1 MKLDVKTLQQVAQ
14 LIDEGNNH
22 FADLRLVQA
31 VNCYRQVI
39 SIAPTISEAHNNLGS
54 ALREQGLISEAISCF
69 EHAIKLRQNYAS
81 AHSNLLF
88 TQHYAAG
95 QTLADLLASHKAW
108 AKAQLTGISAQS
120 IPLRSFT
127 PNQPLI
133 IGLLSPD
140 LYYHPVGVF
149 LLPWLIHHN
158 RQRYKLIA
166 YLDNPNEDG
175 MTRQIT
181 SQVTNWRHVDG
192 MDDAALIQQISSDRV
207 DILIDLAGHTAGNRL
222 KVFAHR
228 AAPVQVSWLGYS
240 STTAVPAMD
249 YILMDGYLAPAGY
262 EDFCT
267 EKLIRLDG
275 LRFCYTPPLYAPA
288 VSPSPALSK
297 GYVTFGSFNNLAKL
311 TPDVLQTWAE
321 ILRCVPDSRLVLK
334 WKSLADPETQERLR
348 TVFTQHG
355 IASDRLECR
364 GWSNH
369 PVMLAQYGDIDIALD
384 PFPFSGGLTSCDA
397 LYMGVPIITMAG
409 ELPIGRQ
416 TASLLNVMGLDELI
430 ANNRV
435 DYLKKA
441 VALALNLSR
450 IDAFRQNL
458 RNQMLASRLCDGA
471 AYARSIEKA
480 LSDMVKLQLNDQNNG
495 ASPMKTFLHVGCGP
509 KRKDQTTR
517 GFNTAE
523 WNEQRL
529 DIDEGVN
536 PDIVGTMTDMSAV
549 PDASVDAIFSSHN
562 IEHLYAHEVPLAL
575 AEFNR
580 VLKSDGFVVI
590 TCPDLQSVC
599 ALVAQDKLTEAAY
612 SSPAGPIAPI
622 DILYGHRPPM
632 ARGNLYMAHRCGFTQ
647 KVLTGTLQAAG
658 FVAVAAKRREH
669 PYYDLWAVASKEPM
683 EEAELRALAL
693 AHFPA

>member
-1 MKLDVKTLQQVAQ
+1 MKLDVKTLQQAAQ

-22 FADLRLVQA
+22 FSDLRLVQA
-31 VNCYRQVI
+31 VDCYRQVI
-39 SIAPTISEAHNNLGS
+39 SIAPTIPEAHNNLGS
-54 ALREQGLISEAISCF
+54 SLREQGLISEAISCF
-69 EHAIKLRQNYAS
+69 EYAIKLRQNYAS

-95 QTLADLLASHKAW
+95 QTPAELLASHEVW
-108 AKAQLTGISAQS
+108 ALAQLTGISTQS
-120 IPLRSFT
+120 FPLQSPT
-127 PNQPLI
+127 PAHPLI

-158 RQRYKLIA
+158 RQHYKLIA

-181 SQVTNWRHVDG
+181 AQVTSWRHVDG
-192 MDDAALIQQISSDRV
+192 MDDAALIQQIGSDRI

-249 YILMDGYLAPAGY
+249 YILMDDYLAPTGY

-267 EKLIRLDG
+267 EKLIRLEG
-275 LRFCYTPPLYAPA
+275 LRFCYTPPPYASA
-288 VSPSPALSK
+288 VLPSPVLSK

-355 IASDRLECR
+355 LALDRLDCR

-369 PVMLAQYGDIDIALD
+369 PAMLTEYGDIDIALD

-397 LYMGVPIITMAG
+397 LYMGVPIITLAG

-416 TASLLNVMGLDELI
+416 TASLLNALGLDELI

-435 DYLKKA
+435 DYIKKA
-441 VALALNLSR
+441 VALALDLSR
-450 IDAFRQNL
+450 IDTLRRNL
-458 RNQMLASRLCDGA
+458 RNQVLASRLCDGA

-480 LSDMVKLQLNDQNNG
+480 LSDMMKPQLNDQNYG

-575 AEFNR
+575 AEFKR
-580 VLKSDGFVVI
+580 ALKPDGFVVI

-612 SSPAGPIAPI
+612 TSPAGPIAPI

-669 PYYDLWAVASKEPM
+669 PYYDLWAAASKGPV